1 MRSPPVLALDA
12 VSGLLLPIS
21 QVVIGLLVVAAVA
34 VSVRRLIQ
42 RGPSRMSGAMLLIGG
57 AVVCLAVVTYLFQQ
71 I

>member
-1 MRSPPVLALDA
+1 MSNPPVLALDA

-34 VSVRRLIQ
+34 VSVRRRVQ

-57 AVVCLAVVTYLFQQ
+57 AVVCLAVITYLFQQ